1 MSSNELPVLSLDE
14 ARMNRA
20 AWAESNLQTLDLSI
34 DPIEQLLAPA
44 EGDHLI
50 HASPRSTVIAL
61 ALKMTFLFPQ
71 LAAAK
76 LRTRAPAKGGQSNRH
91 SRRQLFANAAIAASR
106 VAAERIWPRVTGANF
121 PVLGAGMTH
130 SSHFFCWSFACLRG
144 ICGKTQAR
152 TPYPS
157 AKPMISAIAISSIAC
172 GRSFK
177 ERPYEERPRIRNR

>member
-76 LRTRAPAKGGQSNRH
+76 LRTRAPEQPSFPPPALCKCRH
-91 SRRQLFANAAIAASR
+91 RGLTRRGRAHMAQGYRSKFPSSRSRHDSFIPLFLLVICLPSGYLREDPGAHAIP
-106 VAAERIWPRVTGANF
+106 ECET
-121 PVLGAGMTH
+121 
-130 SSHFFCWSFACLRG
+130 
-144 ICGKTQAR
+144 
-152 TPYPS
+152 YD
-157 AKPMISAIAISSIAC
+157 
-172 GRSFK
+172 
-177 ERPYEERPRIRNR
+177 